1 MYWHCRVKTDV
12 GHYSDSKNHAIDL
25 NMLPTQQK
33 ETDDDNDLLEKFN
46 HSEHNKFNKGLH
58 DCTDNIN
65 LG

>member
-1 MYWHCRVKTDV
+1 MQQT
-12 GHYSDSKNHAIDL
+12 L